1 MGDTGYESKKVT
13 VNSKNMKK
21 KMYRIGKI
29 PNRKKV
35 IDKKIVY

>member
-1 MGDTGYESKKVT
+1 MGDTGYKSKKVI
-13 VNSKNMKK
+13 VNSKNMK